1 MQILVISLVIHML
14 LAVGLAGL
22 LWPEKLTPIF
32 EILMYPWPSNQRVI
46 RANCIAAILISVLL
60 FLSLSPLG

>member
-1 MQILVISLVIHML
+1 ML